1 MNFTNNVHHRCLVW
15 VFEPENPKGLH
26 VALGGTEEVRLQGL
40 CAGGMISQKQRRRH
54 LNLSNR
60 TNASPV
66 DFLPPHFLV
75 IYSLCYFSLK
85 AILQLLGVCV
95 HAKSLQL
102 CPTLYSPMDYSLPG
116 SSVHGILQARILEWV
131 AMPSS
136 RAFSSPRD
144 QTCIS

>member
-1 MNFTNNVHHRCLVW
+1 MNFTHNLHHRCLVW

-26 VALGGTEEVRLQGL
+26 VALGGTEEVGLQGL
-40 CAGGMISQKQRRRH
+40 CAGGMISQKQRRH

-85 AILQLLGVCV
+85 AILQLLGICV
-95 HAKSLQL
+95 HAKSLQS
-102 CPTLYSPMDYSLPG
+102 CPTLYSPMDCSPQG
-116 SSVHGILQARILEWV
+116 SSVHGILRARILEWV
-131 AMPSS
+131 AMPSF
-136 RAFSSPRD
+136 RTFSPPKD